1 MVTKPTINPIT
12 PIDKTIGGTVTF
24 TLTYS
29 TTLIKNK
36 LTLYRVSTNEIIWE
50 DEVYGDV
57 YSHTIPAN
65 LQDMTYDGNVIGDNW
80 DYGNKYALTI
90 TVYDDDPDPEER
102 VAVSDKIYFW
112 VYSTPTFEIVNI
124 EDGATYT
131 SSNIKPE
138 LVYQQNQGESLSRY
152 KISLY
157 DNNKKQIN
165 TSGDVDV
172 VTSGS
177 SAFPFYYNFVNLEND
192 KDMSYYV
199 RATGKTSEGTLL
211 DTGYIGF
218 SLDYTEAEGD
228 GYLKLESDDYGTVT
242 VTTNIIAVEPDED
255 PEEFII
261 ENSQVELLD
270 KSLTY
275 DSNYDIED
283 NFTLSLKMTHTV
295 TRSEN
300 PNSILIM
307 RNGSHNIRLTS
318 YVYDDD
324 TLRYHLIVNNGL
336 CDANYYSD
344 ALEVTDSDIVI
355 VHIRRINDMY
365 QLEALKSIQLR

>member
-1 MVTKPTINPIT
+1 MVTKPTINPII

-36 LTLYRVSTNEIIWE
+36 LTLYRVSTNDIIWE

-102 VAVSDKIYFW
+102 TAVSDKIYFW

-138 LVYQQNQGESLSRY
+138 LIYQQDQGESLSRY

-157 DNNKKQIN
+157 DNNKKQIK

-242 VTTNIIAVEPDED
+242 VTTNIIAVEPDEN
-255 PEEFII
+255 PEEFVI
-261 ENSQVELLD
+261 ENSQVELFD

-300 PNSILIM
+300 PNSILTM